1 MASNT
6 CSPPRVRAQKPP
18 KSALAAEILAAGEPL
33 RALIG
38 SLEPQDVPLS
48 WAPEVMKAFASV
60 QRLAESGR
68 VLMTARAAEAKQW
81 EQDRFASPADWL
93 ANQLG
98 TTPGRAKADL
108 ETSERLAGLGATSDA
123 VREGRLSPEQAGAV
137 ADAAAVNPDAEK
149 DLLEQAQKDSLR
161 RTRQEA
167 ERRKAEAR
175 SEAEKAER
183 DRRVRRERNLRFWYG
198 NGAGHA
204 EVRGPVADV
213 KAFEALI
220 QREVDRAFRANRAPD
235 KREGRGAYA
244 FDALM
249 NLGRTGTTGA
259 TGATGDGP
267 TGDGPG
273 RGRSGWV
280 PLTRLTL
287 VRVDLAALMRGWA
300 GVGEL
305 CEIGGIPVSVD
316 ELRRVLGESVVQL
329 VLTNG
334 EAVVDVVN
342 LHRKPTVAQRIAKLF
357 TDSCCT
363 AQGCDRAARLE
374 FDHRHDWARVQTT
387 ELANLDLLCD
397 HHHDLKTYEGWQLV
411 DGTGR
416 RPMVPPSDTRHP
428 NPAGAGAGAEA
439 GAGDAGSAGRTARR
453 SDDAGPPA
461 GPPVGGDRPGA
472 ADLVER
478 LEQIRAREAERRAQ
492 NSGQDSLFD
501 TG

>member
-1 MASNT
+1 M
-6 CSPPRVRAQKPP
+6 
-18 KSALAAEILAAGEPL
+18 GEPL

-48 WAPEVMKAFASV
+48 WAPEVMSAFASV

-81 EQDRFASPADWL
+81 ERDRFASPADWL
-93 ANQLG
+93 ANELG
-98 TTPGRAKADL
+98 TTTGRAKADL

-220 QREVDRAFRANRAPD
+220 QREVDKAFRANREPA

-249 NLGRTGTTGA
+249 NLSQTGMASPGTSDTGGSA
-259 TGATGDGP
+259 GA
-267 TGDGPG
+267 

-305 CEIGGIPVSVD
+305 CEIGGVPVSVD

-363 AQGCDRAARLE
+363 AEGCDRAARLE

-478 LEQIRAREAERRAQ
+478 LEKIRAREAERRAR

>member
-1 MASNT
+1 M
-6 CSPPRVRAQKPP
+6 
-18 KSALAAEILAAGEPL
+18 GEPL

-48 WAPEVMKAFASV
+48 WAPEVMSAFASV

-81 EQDRFASPADWL
+81 ERDRFASPADWL
-93 ANQLG
+93 ANELG
-98 TTPGRAKADL
+98 TTTGRAKADL

-220 QREVDRAFRANRAPD
+220 QREVDKAFRANREPA

-249 NLGRTGTTGA
+249 NLSQTGMASPGTSDTGGSA
-259 TGATGDGP
+259 GA
-267 TGDGPG
+267 

-305 CEIGGIPVSVD
+305 CEIGGVPVSVD

-363 AQGCDRAARLE
+363 AEGCDRAARLE

-428 NPAGAGAGAEA
+428 NGAGAGAGAEA
-439 GAGDAGSAGRTARR
+439 GAVAGDAGGAGRTARR

>member
-1 MASNT
+1 M
-6 CSPPRVRAQKPP
+6 
-18 KSALAAEILAAGEPL
+18 
-33 RALIG
+33 
-38 SLEPQDVPLS
+38 
-48 WAPEVMKAFASV
+48 
-60 QRLAESGR
+60 
-68 VLMTARAAEAKQW
+68 
-81 EQDRFASPADWL
+81 
-93 ANQLG
+93 
-98 TTPGRAKADL
+98 
-108 ETSERLAGLGATSDA
+108 
-123 VREGRLSPEQAGAV
+123 
-137 ADAAAVNPDAEK
+137 NPDAEK

-220 QREVDRAFRANRAPD
+220 QREVDKAFRANREPA

-249 NLGRTGTTGA
+249 NLSQTGMASPGTSDTGGSA
-259 TGATGDGP
+259 GA
-267 TGDGPG
+267 

-305 CEIGGIPVSVD
+305 CEIGGVPVSVD

-363 AQGCDRAARLE
+363 AEGCDRAARLE

-428 NPAGAGAGAEA
+428 KPAGAGAEA
-439 GAGDAGSAGRTARR
+439 GPGDAGSAGRTARR

-461 GPPVGGDRPGA
+461 GPPVGGDRPGT

-478 LEQIRAREAERRAQ
+478 LEQIRAREAERRAR

>member
-6 CSPPRVRAQKPP
+6 CSPPRSPAKKAP
-18 KSALAAEILAAGEPL
+18 KSALAAEILAVGEPL

-48 WAPEVMKAFASV
+48 WAPEVMSAFASV

-81 EQDRFASPADWL
+81 ERDRFASPADWL
-93 ANQLG
+93 ANELG
-98 TTPGRAKADL
+98 TTTGRAKADL

-220 QREVDRAFRANRAPD
+220 QREVDKAFRANREPA

-249 NLGRTGTTGA
+249 NLSQTGMASPGTSDTGGSA
-259 TGATGDGP
+259 GA
-267 TGDGPG
+267 

-305 CEIGGIPVSVD
+305 CEIGGVPVSVD

-342 LHRKPTVAQRIAKLF
+342 LHRKPT
-357 TDSCCT
+357 
-363 AQGCDRAARLE
+363 
-374 FDHRHDWARVQTT
+374 
-387 ELANLDLLCD
+387 
-397 HHHDLKTYEGWQLV
+397 
-411 DGTGR
+411 
-416 RPMVPPSDTRHP
+416 
-428 NPAGAGAGAEA
+428 
-439 GAGDAGSAGRTARR
+439 
-453 SDDAGPPA
+453 
-461 GPPVGGDRPGA
+461 
-472 ADLVER
+472 
-478 LEQIRAREAERRAQ
+478 
-492 NSGQDSLFD
+492 
-501 TG
+501 

>member
-6 CSPPRVRAQKPP
+6 CSPPRSRAKKPP

-33 RALIG
+33 RTLIG
-38 SLEPQDVPLS
+38 SLEPKDVPLS
-48 WAPEVMKAFASV
+48 WAAEVMAAFASV

-93 ANQLG
+93 ADQLG

-137 ADAAAVNPDAEK
+137 ADAAAVNPDAEN
-149 DLLEQAQKDSLR
+149 DLLEQAQRDSLR

-175 SEAEKAER
+175 SEEEKAER

-213 KAFEALI
+213 KALEALI
-220 QREVDRAFRANRAPD
+220 QREVDRAFRANREPAR
-235 KREGRGAYA
+235 REGRGAYA

-249 NLGRTGTTGA
+249 NLGQTSEA
-259 TGATGDGP
+259 SDTGDGP
-267 TGDGPG
+267 C

-300 GVGEL
+300 GAGEL
-305 CEIGGIPVSVD
+305 CEIGGVPVSVD

-428 NPAGAGAGAEA
+428 NPAGTGSDTGAGGSGPDAS
-439 GAGDAGSAGRTARR
+439 GAIPPADS
-453 SDDAGPPA
+453 GPPD
-461 GPPVGGDRPGA
+461 GPAEPGA
-472 ADLVER
+472 ADLVGR
-478 LEQIRAREAERRAQ
+478 LERIRAREAERRAR

>member
-1 MASNT
+1 M
-6 CSPPRVRAQKPP
+6 
-18 KSALAAEILAAGEPL
+18 LAAEILAAGEPL

-48 WAPEVMKAFASV
+48 WAPEVMSAFASV

-81 EQDRFASPADWL
+81 ERDRFASPADWL
-93 ANQLG
+93 ANELG

-137 ADAAAVNPDAEK
+137 ADAAAVNPNAEK

-175 SEAEKAER
+175 SEEEKAER

-220 QREVDRAFRANRAPD
+220 QREVDRAFRANREPA

-249 NLGRTGTTGA
+249 NLSQTGMASPGTSDTGGSA
-259 TGATGDGP
+259 GA
-267 TGDGPG
+267 

-305 CEIGGIPVSVD
+305 CEIGGVPVSVD

-342 LHRKPTVAQRIAKLF
+342 LGRKPTVAQRIAKLF

-363 AQGCDRAARLE
+363 AEGCDRAARLE
-374 FDHRHDWARVQTT
+374 FDHRHDWAKAQTT

-453 SDDAGPPA
+453 SNDAGPPA

>member
-1 MASNT
+1 M
-6 CSPPRVRAQKPP
+6 
-18 KSALAAEILAAGEPL
+18 

-48 WAPEVMKAFASV
+48 WAPEVMSAFASV

-81 EQDRFASPADWL
+81 ERDRFASPADWL
-93 ANQLG
+93 ANELG
-98 TTPGRAKADL
+98 TTTGRAKADL

-220 QREVDRAFRANRAPD
+220 QREVDKAFRANREPA

-249 NLGRTGTTGA
+249 NLSQTGMASPGTSDTGGSA
-259 TGATGDGP
+259 GA
-267 TGDGPG
+267 

-305 CEIGGIPVSVD
+305 CEIGGVPVSVD

-363 AQGCDRAARLE
+363 AEGCDRAARLE

-416 RPMVPPSDTRHP
+416 RPMVPQSDTRHP
-428 NPAGAGAGAEA
+428 NPTGQGNGTGSDPGAGGS
-439 GAGDAGSAGRTARR
+439 GLDAGGASSPAG
-453 SDDAGPPA
+453 SGPPN
-461 GPPVGGDRPGA
+461 GRDRPGA

-478 LEQIRAREAERRAQ
+478 LAQIRAREAERRAR
-492 NSGQDSLFD
+492 NSGHDSLFD

>member
-1 MASNT
+1 M
-6 CSPPRVRAQKPP
+6 
-18 KSALAAEILAAGEPL
+18 GEPL

-48 WAPEVMKAFASV
+48 WAPEVMSAFASV

-81 EQDRFASPADWL
+81 ERDRFASPADWL
-93 ANQLG
+93 ANELG
-98 TTPGRAKADL
+98 TTTGRAKADL

-220 QREVDRAFRANRAPD
+220 QREVDKAFRANREPA

-249 NLGRTGTTGA
+249 NLSQTGMASPGTSDTGGSA
-259 TGATGDGP
+259 GA
-267 TGDGPG
+267 

-287 VRVDLAALMRGWA
+287 VRVDLAALMRSWA

-305 CEIGGIPVSVD
+305 CEIGGVPVSVD

-363 AQGCDRAARLE
+363 AEGCDRAARLE

-428 NPAGAGAGAEA
+428 NGAGAGAGAEA
-439 GAGDAGSAGRTARR
+439 GAVAGDAGGAGRTARR

-478 LEQIRAREAERRAQ
+478 LEKIRAREAERRAR

>member
-1 MASNT
+1 M
-6 CSPPRVRAQKPP
+6 
-18 KSALAAEILAAGEPL
+18 GEPL

-48 WAPEVMKAFASV
+48 WAPEVMSAFASV

-81 EQDRFASPADWL
+81 ERDRFASPADWL
-93 ANQLG
+93 ANELG
-98 TTPGRAKADL
+98 TTTGRAKADL

-220 QREVDRAFRANRAPD
+220 QREVDKAFRANREPA

-249 NLGRTGTTGA
+249 NLSQTGMASPGTSDTGGSA
-259 TGATGDGP
+259 GA
-267 TGDGPG
+267 

-305 CEIGGIPVSVD
+305 CEIGGVPVSVD

-363 AQGCDRAARLE
+363 AEGCDRAARLE

-428 NPAGAGAGAEA
+428 NGAGAGAGAEA
-439 GAGDAGSAGRTARR
+439 GAVAGDAGGAGRTARR

-478 LEQIRAREAERRAQ
+478 LEKIRAREAERRAR

>member
-6 CSPPRVRAQKPP
+6 RSLLGSPR
-18 KSALAAEILAAGEPL
+18 SALAAEILAAGEPL

-48 WAPEVMKAFASV
+48 WAPEVMSAFASV

-93 ANQLG
+93 ANELG

-137 ADAAAVNPDAEK
+137 ADAAAVNPNAEK

-220 QREVDRAFRANRAPD
+220 QREVDKAFRANREPA

-249 NLGRTGTTGA
+249 NLGRTGDAGDTA
-259 TGATGDGP
+259 TGDATGDGP
-267 TGDGPG
+267 TGDGPC

-305 CEIGGIPVSVD
+305 CEIGGVPVSVD

-363 AQGCDRAARLE
+363 AEGCDRAARLE

-428 NPAGAGAGAEA
+428 NPTGPGNGTESDPGAGGS
-439 GAGDAGSAGRTARR
+439 GLDAGGASPPADT
-453 SDDAGPPA
+453 GPPD
-461 GPPVGGDRPGA
+461 GCDRPGA

-478 LEQIRAREAERRAQ
+478 LEQIRAREAKRRARD
-492 NSGQDSLFD
+492 SGQDSLFD